1 MGECVFEP
9 KMNCFK
15 VVILLLFFLEMKF
28 GFLEYCPKK
37 TAIKKKKSVVF
48 YIGWKLGFGL
58 GPAFALKG
66 TFLR

>member
-37 TAIKKKKSVVF
+37 TAIKKKKVLCS
-48 YIGWKLGFGL
+48 I
-58 GPAFALKG
+58 
-66 TFLR
+66 